1 MEIFLW
7 EKDVETAWQE
17 AQAGGCRDGLWRE
30 LARVRE
36 KSHPAEAVGVYYQR
50 LVEPVIERKKND
62 AYEEAARMIG
72 KIQELMNVQGK
83 AKEFKL
89 YLADVRLR
97 HKPKR
102 NMMKL
107 LEKF

>member
-1 MEIFLW
+1 MSAFREIITPQSLR
-7 EKDVETAWQE
+7 TL
-17 AQAGGCRDGLWRE
+17 AGGCRDGLWRE

-36 KSHPAEAVGVYYQR
+36 KSHPADAVGVYQR

-62 AYEEAARMIG
+62 AYEEAAGMIG
-72 KIQELMNVQGK
+72 KIQELMNMQGK
-83 AKEFKL
+83 AKEFVV

-102 NMMKL
+102 NLMKL